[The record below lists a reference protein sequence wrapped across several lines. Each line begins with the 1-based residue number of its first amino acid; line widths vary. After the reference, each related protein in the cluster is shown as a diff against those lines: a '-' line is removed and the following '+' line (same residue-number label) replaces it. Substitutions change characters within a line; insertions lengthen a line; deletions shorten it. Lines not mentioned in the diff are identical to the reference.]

1 MAVTRIARIFPTLCL
16 FTVSAAV
23 PLHAAAPDPGSV
35 CLKTE
40 DIQRTEI
47 VSDKSILFH
56 MRDGKIW
63 RNDLRTACPMLK
75 VSPYTEKLTTD
86 LICANQQ
93 FIHLALTGN
102 DCALG
107 DFTEVTAPR

>member
-1 MAVTRIARIFPTLCL
+1 MRFAKIIPMLAVFAVP
-16 FTVSAAV
+16 AAV
-23 PLHAAAPDPGSV
+23 PLQATAADSGGV

-40 DIQRTEI
+40 NIQRTEI
-47 VSDKSILFH
+47 ISDRSILFH
-56 MRDGKIW
+56 MRDGRIW

-93 FIHLALTGN
+93 FIHLLLTGN

-107 DFTEVTAPR
+107 VFTEVAPQH

>member
-1 MAVTRIARIFPTLCL
+1 MTVTQIASIYPLILLCA
-16 FTVSAAV
+16 VSAAV
-23 PLHAAAPDPGSV
+23 PLQAAAPDPGSV

-40 DIQRTEI
+40 DIERTEI

-63 RNDLRTACPMLK
+63 RNDLRIACPMLK
-75 VSPYTEKLTTD
+75 VSPYTEKLTTG
-86 LICANQQ
+86 LVCANQQ

-107 DFTEVTAPR
+107 NFTEIAPNH